1 MRIAQFIDTDSHGGA
16 ERVLIDLCRYLRELG
31 HDLVALHFG
40 SDYLHRQCRRFGLR
54 EVIVPGYASYKR
66 MAELPR
72 FGWIFQ
78 RFLRDEGIEVLHSH
92 LLGPIVGGA
101 AAARLAGI
109 AHVGTL
115 HDIYSVTEK
124 PQRVRL
130 VQLAALLGTQLI
142 AVSRRVEAFYRKR
155 ARLRSLKTIYNGVC
169 LPRPNIDRPDIRRA
183 LDIGEQELVLLCVGR
198 LVELKRHDVLLTAFA
213 ALATEFPVR
222 LVLAGDG
229 PQRQRLE
236 QLAAMLNVRQ
246 KTLFLGSRDDV
257 PSLLAAADIFVLSS
271 DSEGLSCSILEAM
284 AAGLP
289 VAVTDVGGN
298 AELVTHGENG
308 FLIPPGD
315 SARLTQ
321 HLRALLSDAQLRQ
334 RLGRA
339 SQRRAQSE
347 FSMTASLQQY
357 LELYRH
363 KAGVVT

>member
-1 MRIAQFIDTDSHGGA
+1 
-16 ERVLIDLCRYLRELG
+16 
-31 HDLVALHFG
+31 
-40 SDYLHRQCRRFGLR
+40 
-54 EVIVPGYASYKR
+54 
-66 MAELPR
+66 
-72 FGWIFQ
+72 
-78 RFLRDEGIEVLHSH
+78 
-92 LLGPIVGGA
+92 
-101 AAARLAGI
+101 
-109 AHVGTL
+109 
-115 HDIYSVTEK
+115 
-124 PQRVRL
+124 
-130 VQLAALLGTQLI
+130 
-142 AVSRRVEAFYRKR
+142 
-155 ARLRSLKTIYNGVC
+155 
-169 LPRPNIDRPDIRRA
+169 
-183 LDIGEQELVLLCVGR
+183 
-198 LVELKRHDVLLTAFA
+198 
-213 ALATEFPVR
+213 
-222 LVLAGDG
+222 
-229 PQRQRLE
+229 
-236 QLAAMLNVRQ
+236 
-246 KTLFLGSRDDV
+246 
-257 PSLLAAADIFVLSS
+257 AAADIFVLSS